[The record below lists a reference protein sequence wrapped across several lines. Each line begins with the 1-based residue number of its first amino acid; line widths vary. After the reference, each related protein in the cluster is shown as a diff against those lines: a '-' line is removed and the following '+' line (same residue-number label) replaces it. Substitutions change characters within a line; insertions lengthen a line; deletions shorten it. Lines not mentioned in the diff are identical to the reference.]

1 MRGVISWLSGAA
13 LAFLLTAGAFLLL
26 ANAGDSPSEKSLRPA
41 PPSAPSGP
49 SLELQIP
56 VDALSSLEQRPDQR
70 LSVGIHNAGNEKL
83 SDINV
88 SVKVSSE
95 NTALSEARYYRS
107 SVERLAAG
115 KTTPA
120 EFTLDLSVAEQSP
133 EPAKPR
139 AIIEVRATTPSG
151 VSSVRTAILPA

>member
-1 MRGVISWLSGAA
+1 MRGIVSWISGAA

-26 ANAGDSPSEKSLRPA
+26 ANAGDSPTEKSLRPD

-49 SLELQIP
+49 LLELQLP
-56 VDALSSLEQRPDQR
+56 RDRLASLEQRPDQR
-70 LSVGIHNAGNEKL
+70 LSIGVHNAGDEKL

-95 NTALSEARYYRS
+95 NTALSEARYYQT
-107 SVERLAAG
+107 SVESLAAG
-115 KTTPA
+115 KTAPR
-120 EFTLDLSVAEQSP
+120 EFILDLSVSEQSP
-133 EPAKPR
+133 EPAR

>member
-1 MRGVISWLSGAA
+1 MSGILWWLSGAA

-26 ANAGDSPSEKSLRPA
+26 ANAGGSPSDKSLRPDS
-41 PPSAPSGP
+41 PSTPSGP
-49 SLELQIP
+49 ALELQLP
-56 VDALSSLEQRPDQR
+56 RDRLASLEHNPDQNLAISIR
-70 LSVGIHNAGNEKL
+70 NAGDERL

-107 SVERLAAG
+107 SVESLAAG
-115 KTTPA
+115 EIVSR
-120 EFTLDLSVAEQSP
+120 EFALDLSVAARSP
-133 EPAKPR
+133 EPAR

>member
-1 MRGVISWLSGAA
+1 MRGVLSWLSGAA

-26 ANAGDSPSEKSLRPA
+26 ANVGDNPSDKSLRPG
-41 PPSAPSGP
+41 PSSAPSGP
-49 SLELQIP
+49 SLELQLP
-56 VDALSSLEQRPDQR
+56 RDRLASLEQSPDQS
-70 LSVGIHNAGNEKL
+70 LSIGIRNSGDERL

-95 NTALSEARYYRS
+95 NTALSEARYYQS
-107 SVERLAAG
+107 SVKSLAAG
-115 KTTPA
+115 ETVPR

-133 EPAKPR
+133 EPAR

>member
-1 MRGVISWLSGAA
+1 MRGALSWLAGAA

-26 ANAGDSPSEKSLRPA
+26 ANAGDSPSEKSLRPD

-49 SLELQIP
+49 SLELQLP
-56 VDALSSLEQRPDQR
+56 RDRLSSLEQRPDQR
-70 LSVGIHNAGNEKL
+70 LSVGIHNTGDAKL

-107 SVERLAAG
+107 SIETLGAS
-115 KTTPA
+115 KTAPR

-133 EPAKPR
+133 EPAR

>member
-1 MRGVISWLSGAA
+1 MRGVLSWLSGAA
-13 LAFLLTAGAFLLL
+13 LAFFLTAGAFLLL
-26 ANAGDSPSEKSLRPA
+26 ANAGDSRSDKSLRPDS
-41 PPSAPSGP
+41 PSAPSGP
-49 SLELQIP
+49 SLELQFP
-56 VDALSSLEQRPDQR
+56 RDRLASLEHGPDQSISIGVR
-70 LSVGIHNAGNEKL
+70 NSGNEKL

-107 SVERLAAG
+107 SVESLAAG
-115 KTTPA
+115 ETA
-120 EFTLDLSVAEQSP
+120 SREFVLDLSVAEQSP
-133 EPAKPR
+133 EPAR